1 MSRKR
6 KLGERLIA
14 CGGVLLLAAIVLLL
28 YNLNRDW
35 DAKNAGFEILSELD
49 EAVAAGEYHA
59 APTDRTRVFPDDMD
73 SVYIGEYEYV
83 GYLTIPSLGVE
94 LPVCKTWSYQKLK
107 TAPCR
112 YAGTPDGNDLVICAH
127 NYRSHFGRL
136 SRLAVGA
143 EVRFKDVRDVVTR
156 YKVTASE
163 VMEPTAIDEVKQSD
177 ADLTLFTCTY
187 GGRTR
192 YVVRCEKQNNKK

>member
-1 MSRKR
+1 MNGKQ
-6 KLGERLIA
+6 KHGERLML
-14 CGGVLLLAAIVLLL
+14 CGGVLLLAAIILLL

-49 EAVAAGEYHA
+49 EAVAASEFHA
-59 APTDRTRVFPDDMD
+59 APTEQTRVFPDDMD

-83 GYLTIPSLGVE
+83 GYLTIPVLGVE

-112 YAGTPDGNDLVICAH
+112 YAGTPAGNDFVICAH

-136 SRLAVGA
+136 PRLAAGA
-143 EVRFKDVRDVVTR
+143 EVRFKDVRGVVTR
-156 YKVTASE
+156 YKVTSSK
-163 VMEPTAIDEVKQSD
+163 VMEPTAIEDVKQSD

-192 YVVRCEKQNNKK
+192 FVVRCEKQKDAK

>member
-127 NYRSHFGRL
+127 NFEKHFGPL
-136 SRLAVGA
+136 FGA
-143 EVRFKDVRDVVTR
+143 EPGMDVYFSTIDGQVYHFVISN
-156 YKVTASE
+156 VEE
-163 VMEPTAIDEVKQSD
+163 VDPHAIDYMKNPGGSHD
-177 ADLTLFTCTY
+177 WDLTLFTCY
-187 GGRTR
+187 LGGRSRCT
-192 YVVRCEKQNNKK
+192 VRCVRV